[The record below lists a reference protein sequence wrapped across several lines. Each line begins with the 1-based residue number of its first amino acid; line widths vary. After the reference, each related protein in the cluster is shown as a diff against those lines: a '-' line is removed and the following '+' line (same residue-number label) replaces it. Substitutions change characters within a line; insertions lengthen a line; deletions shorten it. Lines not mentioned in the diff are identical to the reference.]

1 MFIPYKAEVEILV
14 NPISNLFIIGFTFLF
29 FISVYSGFTSI
40 DSYILDGFNSS
51 LFSHGF
57 MHGGWGH
64 ILGNMFYLLLF
75 GSAICSRIGNA
86 TFPTIYFTLIV
97 CSGLIHLIF
106 DGSPAIGAS
115 GAVNGVIGIYLF
127 LYPRSKIKCM
137 WTVIWAWGKTFS
149 IRANWLIGFWF
160 LKDLFGALYSEAP
173 IAYVAHLGGLFSG
186 IAIGWLMYK
195 YNWVKRTSNE
205 PNLAQVLSNS

>member
-1 MFIPYKAEVEILV
+1 MFIPYKTEVEILV
-14 NPISNLFIIGFTFLF
+14 NPVSNLFIIGFTFLF

-40 DSYILDGFNSS
+40 DSYILDGFNGS

-57 MHGGWGH
+57 MHGGWMH

-86 TFPTIYFTLIV
+86 TFPTVYFLLIIT
-97 CSGLIHLIF
+97 SGAIHLVF
-106 DGSPAIGAS
+106 DGNPAIGAS
-115 GAVNGVIGIYLF
+115 GAVNGVIGMYLF

-149 IRANWLIGFWF
+149 ISAYWLIGLWF
-160 LKDLFGALYSEAP
+160 LQDFFGALYSEAP

-186 IAIGWLMYK
+186 LMIGWLMYK
-195 YNWVKRTSNE
+195 NNLIKRTSNE
-205 PNLAQVLSNS
+205 PNLAQVLSSS

>member
-1 MFIPYKAEVEILV
+1 MFIPYKAEVELPVI
-14 NPISNLFIIGFTFLF
+14 PISNLFIIGFTFLF
-29 FISVYSGFTSI
+29 FISVSSGASSI
-40 DSYILDGFNSS
+40 DSYILDGFNAS

-86 TFPTIYFTLIV
+86 TFPTIYFVLIIA
-97 CSGLIHLIF
+97 SGVVHLIF

-127 LYPRSKIKCM
+127 LYPLSKIKCM
-137 WTVIWAWGKTFS
+137 WTVLWAWGKTFS
-149 IRANWLIGFWF
+149 ISAHWLIGFWF

-186 IAIGWLMYK
+186 IIIGWLMYK
-195 YNWVKRTSNE
+195 HGWVKRTSNE
-205 PNLAQVLSNS
+205 PNLAQVLSRS